1 MAQVLRHLKTKENK
15 LDPNLIVG
23 LDTSDDAGVYKI
35 RDDYALIQ
43 TLDFFTPVVDD
54 PYMFGQIA
62 ATNALSDVY
71 AMGGIPLT
79 AMNIACFA
87 TCLDPEVLAEILRGG
102 ADKISESGAVLVGG
116 HTVTDKEV
124 KYGLSVTGHVHPDK
138 VLTNSGAKNSDVLV
152 LTKPIG
158 TGILTTALKKGL
170 ISELE
175 LEEAVKSMRTLNKG
189 AAIAME
195 RVGVHACTDITGFGL
210 IGHVYELASGSGMKV
225 KIDSSKVPLF
235 HKTMKLIE
243 EKAVPGGAR
252 SNMEHFSKWVSVK
265 EHVSKNLKTAL
276 YDPQTSGGL
285 LIAVAKDKVDLLIN
299 ELQAQACLCA
309 NVIGEVIRNDDTN
322 VYIEVD

>member
-1 MAQVLRHLKTKENK
+1 MRHLKTKENK

-35 RDDYALIQ
+35 KDDYALIQ

-54 PYMFGQIA
+54 PYIFGQIA

-71 AMGGIPLT
+71 AMGGTPLT

-87 TCLDPEVLAEILRGG
+87 TCLEPEVLAEILRGG

-116 HTVTDKEV
+116 HTVTDNEV
-124 KYGLSVTGHVHPDK
+124 KYGLSVTGYIHPNQ
-138 VLTNSGAKNSDVLV
+138 VLTNSGAKESDVLV

-170 ISELE
+170 ISEDE
-175 LEEAVKSMRTLNKG
+175 LEEAVISMRTLNKG

-195 RVGVHACTDITGFGL
+195 KVGVHACTDITGFGL
-210 IGHVYELASGSGMKV
+210 IGHVYELASGSGIKV
-225 KIDSSKVPLF
+225 KIDSSQVPLF
-235 HKTMKLIE
+235 KKTIELIE

-252 SNMEHFSKWVSVK
+252 SNTKHFGKWVSVK
-265 EHVSKNLKTAL
+265 EHVSDNLRTAL

-285 LIAVAKDKVDLLIN
+285 LIAVSKDKVDHLVN
-299 ELQAQACLCA
+299 ELETQACLCA
-309 NVIGEVIRNDDTN
+309 SVIGEVIKKDEKN
-322 VYIEVD
+322 VYIEIS